1 MLEPKIF
8 LMVCDGLRPDSID
21 AQRTPN
27 LAALA
32 QRGVDFRRSHAVFPT
47 VTRANSSSL
56 ATGVYPH
63 LHGIAGNELLAL
75 PGGSENY
82 NVHDG
87 KPFSTADADR
97 LHELRPARDGHILLS
112 PTLADRIH
120 AAGGRTAVVGTGS
133 TGAALLQNPQ
143 VEADEPARTD
153 LLLHP
158 RRFVG
163 LSQETVEATHGP
175 VPPRAAPNTDQNA
188 YFTTLIT
195 DLLLPAAQHD
205 LIVFWHTDPD
215 HSQHTHGLGHPL
227 AHQAIADADTNLG
240 RILDAIEQQP
250 EPWLIAV
257 TSDHGFSTI
266 TPVLGDT
273 DIAAALGAAGL
284 KDSPTSD
291 DVVPVD
297 GGIYLRDAAIDRGP
311 AIIDLLQR
319 LPGIGPLFTGG
330 GPTGDADDAPVLDG
344 TMSRALIRGSGDLAP
359 DIQLS
364 VHWSAAENAR
374 GTAGLCAGPKGRL
387 AGTHGS
393 LSPFEVRN
401 TLIMTGPGIR
411 PGPSEIPA
419 AIVDVAPTLAHLSG
433 LAWDGPSDGRI
444 LHEALIDGPHPSELE
459 VLSETIRLAT
469 PHGEQILE
477 RSTVLDHTYVDW
489 GAVVRA

>member
-21 AQRTPN
+21 ARRTPN

-32 QRGVDFRRSHAVFPT
+32 QRGADFQRSHAVFPT

-56 ATGVYPH
+56 ATGVYPRH
-63 LHGIAGNELLAL
+63 HGIAGNELRSA
-75 PGGSENY
+75 

-97 LHELRPARDGHILLS
+97 LHELRPSRDGHVLLA
-112 PTLADRIH
+112 PTLADRIY

-143 VEADEPARTD
+143 VEADEPAHAD

-163 LSQETVEATHGP
+163 LSQKTVEAAHGP
-175 VPPRAAPNTDQNA
+175 IPPRAAPNTAQNA
-188 YFTTLIT
+188 YFTHLISN
-195 DLLLPAAQHD
+195 LLLPAAQHD

-227 AHQAIADADTNLG
+227 AHQAITDADTNLG

-250 EPWLIAV
+250 EPWLTAV
-257 TSDHGFSTI
+257 TSDHGFSTV

-273 DIAAALGAAGL
+273 DIATALAAAGL
-284 KDSPTSD
+284 KESPTSD

-297 GGIYLRDAAIDRGP
+297 GGIYLRDAATDRSP

-330 GPTGDADDAPVLDG
+330 GMNDAPVLDG
-344 TMSRALIRGSGDLAP
+344 TMSRALIRGGGDLAP

-364 VHWSAAENAR
+364 VHWSAAENAQ

-393 LSPFEVRN
+393 LSPFEVLN
-401 TLIMTGPGIR
+401 TLIMAGPGLR
-411 PGPSEIPA
+411 PGSSEIPT

-433 LAWDGPSDGRI
+433 LAWDGPSDDANSGRI
-444 LHEALIDGPHPSELE
+444 LHEALTDGPHPSELE

-477 RSTVLDHTYVDW
+477 RSTVLEHTYVDW
-489 GAVVRA
+489 GTVVRA